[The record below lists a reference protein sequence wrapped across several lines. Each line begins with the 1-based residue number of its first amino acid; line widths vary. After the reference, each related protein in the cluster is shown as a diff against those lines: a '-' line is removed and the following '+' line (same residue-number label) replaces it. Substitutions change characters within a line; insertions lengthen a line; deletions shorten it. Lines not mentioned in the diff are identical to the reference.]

1 MKIHFKKENAME
13 KIILAFGLMLS
24 IGSVSATPVCTT
36 NCVSSGLWGGA
47 PALAVGAVILA
58 VSDSLHP
65 QACDNE
71 PVRHVTQAGKNYSF
85 DVTGCE
91 YKANKTSYIIVK

>member
-24 IGSVSATPVCTT
+24 IGSV

-85 DVTGCE
+85 DVAGCE